1 MNQKKTRSFLSV
13 LFLFLICTF
22 LPTLKADAGYDTEPY
37 WKSTYTQN
45 SITISWSRPD
55 HLTSDTTIMEHRL
68 TIGRNNAELAAA
80 TPIVLSG
87 DASTYTFTNLKPE
100 TEYAIQLEYI
110 WDTDLSSR
118 LYVKCYTATLPLK
131 TKNVHQDY
139 WFSAKRKEPAS
150 ISIKWD
156 DKDAVTGFEYII
168 KDSKGK
174 VVKRKKTYNND
185 IWNCKVKDN
194 AVYTIQVR
202 AYTNYNQKPA
212 YGAWSDTAYLFP
224 NPTIKKLSIKNG
236 KLNIKWSKITGAT
249 SYDVYV
255 STKQKKG
262 YKKVATVKAGKDT
275 VTISKLGK
283 SKFDNKKT
291 YYVYLV
297 TNKKVGK
304 KTYHCP
310 DSIYASVLKKGKL
323 DKWQKAIK

>member
-22 LPTLKADAGYDTEPY
+22 LPTLKANADYGMASVWESIYGKD
-37 WKSTYTQN
+37 

-55 HLTSDTTIMEHRL
+55 HLTSDTTILEHRL

-80 TPIVLSG
+80 TPIILSG

-100 TEYAIQLEYI
+100 TEYYIQLEYV
-110 WDTDLSSR
+110 WGSSLSSR
-118 LYVKCYTATLPLK
+118 LFVRGGTATLPLK
-131 TKNVHQDY
+131 TTTVHQDS
-139 WFSAKRKEPAS
+139 WFSAKGKKPAS

-202 AYTNYNQKPA
+202 AYINYNQKPA

-291 YYVYLV
+291 Y
-297 TNKKVGK
+297 
-304 KTYHCP
+304 
-310 DSIYASVLKKGKL
+310 
-323 DKWQKAIK
+323 